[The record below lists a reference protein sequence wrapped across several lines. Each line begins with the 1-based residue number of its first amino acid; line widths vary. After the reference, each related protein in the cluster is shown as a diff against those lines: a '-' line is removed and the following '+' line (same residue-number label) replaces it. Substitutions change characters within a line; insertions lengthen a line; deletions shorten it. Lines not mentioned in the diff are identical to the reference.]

1 LQTAASRILRGATA
15 EWQDEPAL
23 KNRHLDWLA
32 EVGTDRM
39 PAMPDWRHIQGRIR
53 KARTSKDPAA
63 ELAALYQTTNDAM
76 VAFEL
81 AQFHEKAGSHAD
93 AAQWYQAAAQKFR
106 RAQWKLKAEQ
116 ALARLGVEV
125 PLAAA
130 EAEAQA
136 PMHRMSDARGIIAEE
151 TESPNEFSEAAAAP
165 DSGESATDLDP
176 AMPESNEGVA
186 VNAATSVSAASDLA
200 KKKRRRGRRGGR
212 GRRKKGDAAA
222 PAARTSAPKGG
233 IASPA
238 PPARPPVRRSPPP
251 PEPPPEPR
259 RRSPEPEEEPRV
271 VGGVG
276 PAAWQ
281 SRRHTTGEPALASRL
296 VQLESKLRRLLSAL
310 PESLDDADSAPAG
323 PGVFVL
329 SDSDLHEHYYV
340 EACQTLRIGVGNI
353 VKTGRTR
360 EGENIRGKLAE
371 HLGITESQ
379 VSKYLKQHCA
389 VRWIQLDDEAPLVA
403 HFAIAVLR
411 PAVNV

>member
-1 LQTAASRILRGATA
+1 MA
-15 EWQDEPAL
+15 
-23 KNRHLDWLA
+23 
-32 EVGTDRM
+32 
-39 PAMPDWRHIQGRIR
+39 DWRLIQGRIR
-53 KARTSKDPAA
+53 RARTSKDPAA
-63 ELAALYQTTNDAM
+63 ELAALYETTHDAM

-93 AAQWYQAAAQKFR
+93 AAQWYQAAAQRFR
-106 RAQWKLKAEQ
+106 RAQWKVKAEQ

-136 PMHRMSDARGIIAEE
+136 PPHRMQNEASEGGGELGE
-151 TESPNEFSEAAAAP
+151 PNEFSEAAAAP
-165 DSGESATDLDP
+165 DTGETTLQSGQEAEVGP
-176 AMPESNEGVA
+176 AAGNAPPE
-186 VNAATSVSAASDLA
+186 AAGEPG

-212 GRRKKGDAAA
+212 GRRKKGPPTLAEGRAGGQK
-222 PAARTSAPKGG
+222 PERT
-233 IASPA
+233 
-238 PPARPPVRRSPPP
+238 PPP
-251 PEPPPEPR
+251 PAAHATKPKESPPES
-259 RRSPEPEEEPRV
+259 RSRASEPEEPQTIGR
-271 VGGVG
+271 VG

-281 SRRHTTGEPALASRL
+281 ARRHTSGEPALASRL
-296 VQLESKLRRLLSAL
+296 AQLESKLRRLLSAL
-310 PESLDDADSAPAG
+310 PESLENADHAPAG

-360 EGENIRGKLAE
+360 EGENIRGRLAE
-371 HLGITESQ
+371 HLGISESQ

-389 VRWIQLDDEAPLVA
+389 VRWLQMDDEAPLVA

-411 PAVNV
+411 PAVND

>member
-1 LQTAASRILRGATA
+1 MT
-15 EWQDEPAL
+15 
-23 KNRHLDWLA
+23 
-32 EVGTDRM
+32 
-39 PAMPDWRHIQGRIR
+39 AMPDWRHIQGRIR

-116 ALARLGVEV
+116 ALTRLGVEV
-125 PLAAA
+125 PLAAV
-130 EAEAQA
+130 EAEAHA
-136 PMHRMSDARGIIAEE
+136 PLHRMSDARGVIGEE
-151 TESPNEFSEAAAAP
+151 AESPSEFSEAVAAP
-165 DSGESATDLDP
+165 DSEEPSADQDP

-186 VNAATSVSAASDLA
+186 VNAAAGGSAASELGQ
-200 KKKRRRGRRGGR
+200 KKRRRGRRGGR

-222 PAARTSAPKGG
+222 PAARTSAPKSGL
-233 IASPA
+233 AAHSPSPA
-238 PPARPPVRRSPPP
+238 PSVRPPVRRSPPP
-251 PEPPPEPR
+251 SEPPPEPR
-259 RRSPEPEEEPRV
+259 RRAPEHEEEPRV

-296 VQLESKLRRLLSAL
+296 AQLESKLRRLLSAL

-329 SDSDLHEHYYV
+329 SDADLHEHYYV

-389 VRWIQLDDEAPLVA
+389 VRWIQLDEEAPLVA

>member
-1 LQTAASRILRGATA
+1 
-15 EWQDEPAL
+15 
-23 KNRHLDWLA
+23 
-32 EVGTDRM
+32 M

-53 KARTSKDPAA
+53 RARTSKDPAA

-106 RAQWKLKAEQ
+106 RAQWKLKAQQ

-125 PLAAA
+125 PLGAV
-130 EAEAQA
+130 EAQVQA
-136 PMHRMSDARGIIAEE
+136 PMHRMSDARGVIGEKGAPP
-151 TESPNEFSEAAAAP
+151 TEFSEAAAAP
-165 DSGESATDLDP
+165 DSEEPSADQDP
-176 AMPESNEGVA
+176 AMPESNESRG
-186 VNAATSVSAASDLA
+186 VNAVPGETSASELA

-212 GRRKKGDAAA
+212 GRRKKGDAGASAAHAPTPRADHASSA
-222 PAARTSAPKGG
+222 PAAH
-233 IASPA
+233 
-238 PPARPPVRRSPPP
+238 PPQRRSPQPSDLP
-251 PEPPPEPR
+251 AEPR
-259 RRSPEPEEEPRV
+259 RRAHEPEEEPRA

-281 SRRHTTGEPALASRL
+281 SRRHSTGEPALASRL
-296 VQLESKLRRLLSAL
+296 AQLESKLRRLLSAL
-310 PESLDDADSAPAG
+310 PESLENAESAPAG

-329 SDSDLHEHYYV
+329 SDADLHEHYYV

-360 EGENIRGKLAE
+360 DGLSIRGRLAE

-411 PAVNV
+411 PAVKN

>member
-1 LQTAASRILRGATA
+1 MMRGTMGA
-15 EWQDEPAL
+15 WQDAPAA
-23 KNRHLDWLA
+23 KNRGLDWLA
-32 EVGTDRM
+32 EVCTDRM

-106 RAQWKLKAEQ
+106 RAQWKLKAQQ
-116 ALARLGVEV
+116 ALARLGVEA
-125 PLAAA
+125 PLAAT
-130 EAEAQA
+130 EAESQA
-136 PMHRMSDARGIIAEE
+136 PMHRMSDARGVIGEE
-151 TESPNEFSEAAAAP
+151 GASPNAFSEAPAAP
-165 DSGESATDLDP
+165 DSEEPSADRDP

-186 VNAATSVSAASDLA
+186 TNVAARDTAASELA

-222 PAARTSAPKGG
+222 PAARTSAPKVGL
-233 IASPA
+233 AAPA
-238 PPARPPVRRSPPP
+238 PSVRPSVRRSPPP
-251 PEPPPEPR
+251 SEPPPEPR
-259 RRSPEPEEEPRV
+259 RHAPEPEEEPRV

-296 VQLESKLRRLLSAL
+296 AQLESKLRRLLSAL

-329 SDSDLHEHYYV
+329 SDADLHEHYYV

>member
-1 LQTAASRILRGATA
+1 MLGTIAA
-15 EWQDEPAL
+15 WQGPPNDE
-23 KNRHLDWLA
+23 NRCLDWLTD
-32 EVGTDRM
+32 VGKDRM
-39 PAMPDWRHIQGRIR
+39 LAMPDWRHIQGRIR

-116 ALARLGVEV
+116 ALTRLGVEV
-125 PLAAA
+125 PLAAV
-130 EAEAQA
+130 EAEALA
-136 PMHRMSDARGIIAEE
+136 PMHRMSDARGVIHEE
-151 TESPNEFSEAAAAP
+151 AGQPNEFSEAAAAP
-165 DSGESATDLDP
+165 DSEEPSADQDP
-176 AMPESNEGVA
+176 AMPDSNESSGAIA
-186 VNAATSVSAASDLA
+186 VTGENSASELA

-212 GRRKKGDAAA
+212 GRRKKGD
-222 PAARTSAPKGG
+222 PATPATRTSVPRVERAAITPT
-233 IASPA
+233 P
-238 PPARPPVRRSPPP
+238 RPTVRRSPPIP
-251 PEPPPEPR
+251 LEPPAESR
-259 RRSPEPEEEPRV
+259 RRGPEPEEPTHV
-271 VGGVG
+271 IGGVG

-281 SRRHTTGEPALASRL
+281 SRRHTAGEPALASRL
-296 VQLESKLRRLLSAL
+296 AQLDSKLRRLLSAL
-310 PESLDDADSAPAG
+310 PESLDDADGAPAG
-323 PGVFVL
+323 PGVFVI

-389 VRWIQLDDEAPLVA
+389 VRWIQLDEEAPLVA

>member
-1 LQTAASRILRGATA
+1 MCGLAGSLQSGPPNGFKR
-15 EWQDEPAL
+15 PVC
-23 KNRHLDWLA
+23 WLA
-32 EVGTDRM
+32 VPVTDRM
-39 PAMPDWRHIQGRIR
+39 LAMPDWRHIQGRIR
-53 KARTSKDPAA
+53 RARTSKDPAA
-63 ELAALYQTTNDAM
+63 ELVALYETTNDAM

-93 AAQWYQAAAQKFR
+93 AAQWYQAAAQRFR
-106 RAQWKLKAEQ
+106 RAQWKVKAEQ
-116 ALARLGVEV
+116 ALARLGVEA

-136 PMHRMSDARGIIAEE
+136 PMHRMSDARGVIGAE
-151 TESPNEFSEAAAAP
+151 TESPDEFSEAAAAP
-165 DSGESATDLDP
+165 DSGEPTGQEEA
-176 AMPESNEGVA
+176 AMPASNEGGTADAIVA
-186 VNAATSVSAASDLA
+186 DAG

-212 GRRKKGDAAA
+212 GRRKKGEAA
-222 PAARTSAPKGG
+222 PAAARTSAPKSEQ
-233 IASPA
+233 AAPPSTSA
-238 PPARPPVRRSPPP
+238 HPPARRTPTPSA
-251 PEPPPEPR
+251 PPPEPR
-259 RRSPEPEEEPRV
+259 RRAAEPEGEPRV

-276 PAAWQ
+276 PAAWE
-281 SRRHTTGEPALASRL
+281 SRRHATAEPALASRL
-296 VQLESKLRRLLSAL
+296 AQLESKLRRLLSSL
-310 PESLDDADSAPAG
+310 PESLENADSAPAG

-360 EGENIRGKLAE
+360 EGENIRGRLAE
-371 HLGITESQ
+371 HLGISESQ

-411 PAVNV
+411 PAVND